1 MKTLKLTIMAAIIS
15 ATAAVEAQDKKTI
28 TVETVVNAPASEV
41 WEAISKNEEWSQ
53 WNPFIIKSFGK
64 LEVNGKL
71 VNTLIMDEKEYT
83 FKPKVIEYTEG
94 KSFIWR
100 GRLIM
105 PGIFDGTHGFEV
117 IKIDEETSK
126 LVQYE
131 KFSGILSG
139 WFMKNHKESTLQN
152 FTKMNHALKQL
163 VENNVTIANN

>member
-15 ATAAVEAQDKKTI
+15 ASAVQAQNKKTI
-28 TVETVVNAPASEV
+28 SVESVINAPASEV

-53 WNPFIIKSFGK
+53 WNPFIIKSSGK

-71 VNTLIMDEKEYT
+71 VNTLIMDQKEYT

-94 KSFIWR
+94 KSFTWK

-117 IKIDEETSK
+117 IKINEETSK
-126 LVQYE
+126 LVQFE

-152 FTKMNHALKQL
+152 FTNLNNALKQH
-163 VENNVTIANN
+163 VENKMTIANN